1 MPAYS
6 TSDTIT
12 APATVPGRSAIAML
26 RISGPEAL
34 AVLAA
39 VLAQPRDDLQHA
51 QARLLQ
57 LRLPDNAGSS
67 LTEQAMVCCY
77 MAPQSYTGDD
87 LVEIAIHGNPL
98 LLELLLNAVQQAGA
112 RLAEP
117 GEFTY
122 RAFANGKLDLMQAE
136 AVHELINAGSSS
148 ALRLAASSLGGMQGR
163 AVTEWQQ
170 RLLGWL
176 AAIELIHDYASDDL
190 DASIEP
196 SQRIEAMDLLQ
207 ELEDFAA
214 ELTDSLEASRRSAVI
229 RSGLSLAIVGAP
241 NVGKSTLFNALLGY
255 ERALVHHAPGTT
267 RDYLSESVEFG
278 GISFVLVDTAGQHAS
293 PDAVESAGMERARD
307 WQESADLLIIANAAD
322 NSTSGSNQQDSD
334 PRCIHVMTRCD
345 LLAEWPDE
353 SGQLAVCA
361 LDGRGIPALRQLI
374 IERSGLADD
383 SSALSFNRR
392 QAALV
397 QHCLEHVNLAILA
410 IKDGMP
416 LDAAAQ
422 DLHLAREALRGLN
435 ESGSRQSVVD
445 SIFSSFC
452 VGK

>member
-34 AVLAA
+34 PVLAS
-39 VLAQPRDDLQHA
+39 LLGDQQLKLEHA
-51 QARLLQ
+51 HARLLQ
-57 LRLPDNAGSS
+57 LNITGNGSS
-67 LTEQAMVCCY
+67 PLEEQAVVCCY
-77 MAPQSYTGDD
+77 HAPHSYTGDD
-87 LVEIAIHGNPL
+87 LVEISIHGNPL
-98 LLELLLNAVQQAGA
+98 LLELLLITVLGSGA

-122 RAFANGKLDLMQAE
+122 RAFANRKLDLMQAE

-148 ALRLAASSLGGMQGR
+148 ALRLAASSLSGLQGKVVSTWR
-163 AVTEWQQ
+163 KQ
-170 RLLGWL
+170 LLEWL

-196 SQRIEAMDLLQ
+196 SQRIDSTELSEDLDRFRE
-207 ELEDFAA
+207 ELSLA
-214 ELTDSLEASRRSAVI
+214 LEASRRSALI

-293 PDAVESAGMERARD
+293 PDAVESAGVDRARD
-307 WQESADLLIIANAAD
+307 WQDSADLLIIASAAD
-322 NSTSGSNQQDSD
+322 GPAIDNGQADDNQ
-334 PRCIHVMTRCD
+334 RCIHVLTRCD
-345 LLAEWPDE
+345 LLPVWPQQE
-353 SGQLAVCA
+353 GQLAICA
-361 LDGRGIPALRQLI
+361 LDGRGLAELREQI
-374 IERSGLADD
+374 IQRSGLSDD
-383 SSALSFNRR
+383 GSAMSFNRR

-397 QHCLEHVNLAILA
+397 QHCLEHVDLALEA
-410 IKDGMP
+410 IRDGMP

-422 DLHLAREALRGLN
+422 DLHLAREALSGLN
-435 ESGSRQSVVD
+435 DPGGRQSVVD